1 MLIVGLTGSIGTGK
15 STAAAQFRAREI
27 SVFDADA
34 KVHDLYDRALSGDIE
49 AAFPG
54 TTKLGR
60 VDRNKLSAAL
70 LASPHKLA
78 TLEAI
83 VHPRVREAEGEF
95 LQQEW
100 ARGAKMAVLEIP
112 LLFETNA
119 EKLVDVVVVVSA
131 PEAIQ
136 KARVLARPGMSE
148 AKLTKLLQRQMPD
161 EEKRKRAD
169 FIVDTNGPVSACNTQ
184 IDTIINELADRHGA
198 AFQKHWSDVA

>member
-1 MLIVGLTGSIGTGK
+1 MLIVGLTGSIGMGK
-15 STAAAQFRAREI
+15 STAAARFRALGI
-27 SVFDADA
+27 GVFDADA

-54 TTKLGR
+54 TTKHGR
-60 VDRNKLSAAL
+60 VDRAKLSAAL
-70 LASPHKLA
+70 LASPHKLS

-95 LQQEW
+95 LQQEF
-100 ARGAKMAVLEIP
+100 ARGAKMAVIEIP

-136 KARVLARPGMSE
+136 KARVLARPGMSD
-148 AKLTKLLQRQMPD
+148 AKLAKLLQRQMPD

-169 FIVDTNGPVSACNTQ
+169 FVVDTSGPVEACEALVDAIVTA
-184 IDTIINELADRHGA
+184 LAGRRGD
-198 AFQKHWSDVA
+198 AFQRHWS

>member
-1 MLIVGLTGSIGTGK
+1 MLIVGLTGSIGMGK
-15 STAAAQFRAREI
+15 STAAARFRALGI
-27 SVFDADA
+27 GVFDADA

-54 TTKLGR
+54 TTKHGR
-60 VDRNKLSAAL
+60 VDRAKLSAAL
-70 LASPHKLA
+70 LASPHKLS

-95 LQQEW
+95 LQQEF
-100 ARGAKMAVLEIP
+100 ARGAKMAVIEIP

-136 KARVLARPGMSE
+136 KARVLARPGMSD
-148 AKLTKLLQRQMPD
+148 AKLAKFLQRQMPD

-169 FIVDTNGPVSACNTQ
+169 FVVDTSGPVEACEAQVDAIVTA
-184 IDTIINELADRHGA
+184 LAGRRGD
-198 AFQKHWSDVA
+198 AFQRHWS

>member
-1 MLIVGLTGSIGTGK
+1 MLIVGLTGSIGMGK
-15 STAAAQFRAREI
+15 STSAARFRALGI
-27 SVFDADA
+27 GVFDADA

-54 TTKLGR
+54 TTKHGR
-60 VDRNKLSAAL
+60 VDRDKLSAAL
-70 LASPHKLA
+70 LASPHKLS

-95 LQQEW
+95 LQQES

-136 KARVLARPGMSE
+136 KARVLARSGMSD
-148 AKLTKLLQRQMPD
+148 AKLIKLLQRQMPD

-169 FIVDTNGPVSACNTQ
+169 FVVDTGGPVEACETQ
-184 IDTIINELADRHGA
+184 VDAIVTALTGRQGD
-198 AFQKHWSDVA
+198 AFQRHWG

>member
-1 MLIVGLTGSIGTGK
+1 MLIVGLTGSIGMGK
-15 STAAAQFRAREI
+15 STAAARFRALGI
-27 SVFDADA
+27 GVFDADA

-49 AAFPG
+49 VAFPG
-54 TTKLGR
+54 TTKHGR
-60 VDRNKLSAAL
+60 VDRAKLSAAL
-70 LASPHKLA
+70 LASPHKLS

-95 LQQEW
+95 LQQEF
-100 ARGAKMAVLEIP
+100 ARGAKMAVIEIP

-136 KARVLARPGMSE
+136 KARVLARPGMSD
-148 AKLTKLLQRQMPD
+148 AKLAKLLQRQMPD

-169 FIVDTNGPVSACNTQ
+169 FVVDTSGPVEACEAQVDAIVTA
-184 IDTIINELADRHGA
+184 LAGRRGD
-198 AFQKHWSDVA
+198 AFQHHWS

>member
-1 MLIVGLTGSIGTGK
+1 MLIVGLTGSIGMGK
-15 STAAAQFRAREI
+15 STAAARFRALGI
-27 SVFDADA
+27 GVFDADA

-54 TTKLGR
+54 TTKHGR
-60 VDRNKLSAAL
+60 VDRAKLSAAL
-70 LASPHKLA
+70 LASPHKLS

-95 LQQEW
+95 LQHEF

-119 EKLVDVVVVVSA
+119 EKLVDVVLVVSA

-136 KARVLARPGMSE
+136 KARVLARPGMSD
-148 AKLTKLLQRQMPD
+148 AKLAKLLQRQMPD

-169 FIVDTNGPVSACNTQ
+169 FVVDTSGSVDACEAQVDAIVTA
-184 IDTIINELADRHGA
+184 LAGRRGD
-198 AFQKHWSDVA
+198 AFQRHWS